1 MLKTI
6 QNNNK
11 IYFNTVML
19 ARSKLNSVA
28 TLISRVLIDLKE
40 EITIIKSQ
48 KIIMRKEMNEQYK
61 GTGLDN
67 IIKQNSGNI

>member
-1 MLKTI
+1 
-6 QNNNK
+6 
-11 IYFNTVML
+11 ML

-40 EITIIKSQ
+40 DITIIKSQ

-61 GTGLDN
+61 GTGIDN

>member
-1 MLKTI
+1 
-6 QNNNK
+6 
-11 IYFNTVML
+11 ML

-48 KIIMRKEMNEQYK
+48 KNIMRKEMNEQYK

>member
-1 MLKTI
+1 
-6 QNNNK
+6 
-11 IYFNTVML
+11 ML

>member
-1 MLKTI
+1 
-6 QNNNK
+6 
-11 IYFNTVML
+11 ML
-19 ARSKLNSVA
+19 ARSNLNSVA